1 MVRGGDGAGTASTVS
16 ATSATARIAARRSLP
31 PTLDAL
37 RRVVTHPV
45 GAIFGTVIL
54 IVMLLAV
61 FAPIIAPYDPIA
73 TSREKLLSPSWKYP
87 FGTDNIGRDQ
97 LSRIIWGAR
106 ISLYVGLIAVG
117 LGTVSGTVLGLV
129 SGFLGG
135 TFDLIV
141 QRAVDG
147 MLAIPAIVLA
157 MAIVSVLG
165 ANTANALLAI
175 AIVTIPSS
183 SRVVRSAVLAVKA
196 NVYVEAAHALGATPR
211 RIMARH
217 VLPNIVAPILILA
230 SGSLGGA
237 ILAES
242 GLSFLGLGT
251 QPPNPSWGLM
261 LSTSGRQ
268 YMESAPWLAIL
279 PGLAISVTVLSF
291 NMLGDTIRDVLDP
304 RLRGSR

>member
-1 MVRGGDGAGTASTVS
+1 MDGGGKRDASVNAVAGVRVEA
-16 ATSATARIAARRSLP
+16 IAARKSLP
-31 PTLDAL
+31 PALDAL
-37 RRVVTHPV
+37 RRVVTHPI
-45 GAIFGTVIL
+45 GAIFGSVLL
-54 IVMLLAV
+54 IVVVVAV
-61 FAPIIAPYDPIA
+61 FAPVVAPYDPIA
-73 TSREKLLSPSWKYP
+73 TSRETLLGPSLKYP

-117 LGTVSGTVLGLV
+117 IGTLSGTVIGLV

-165 ANTANALLAI
+165 ASTANALLAI

-183 SRVVRSAVLAVKA
+183 SRVVRSAVLAVKS
-196 NVYVEAAHALGATPR
+196 NVYVDAARALGATPGG
-211 RIMARH
+211 IMVRH
-217 VLPNIVAPILILA
+217 VLPNIIAPILILA

-279 PGLAISVTVLSF
+279 PGLAIMVTVLSF